1 MALMK
6 MKDVCL
12 KIGSGATPRG
22 GKEAYID
29 SGISLIRSQNVLD
42 FGFTYDGLAHIN
54 EQQAEKLNNV
64 IVESGDVL
72 LNITGD
78 SVARVCMVEDE
89 VLPARVNQHVAIVR
103 ANKEIVLGS
112 YILYFLQMSKPYLL
126 QLAAGGATR
135 NALTKGMIE
144 DLEIEIPY
152 IQEQKR
158 IVSLVDDIQRKI
170 RVNEGINDN
179 LTQQARSLYQAWF
192 VDYEPFG
199 GSAPS
204 DWSNVSLGQVAIM
217 KTESWSPVK
226 NPDDV
231 VEHYSIPAYDEQHY
245 PVFESATDIKS
256 NKYILTPDS
265 VMISKLNP
273 DTKRIWRPMC
283 LSANP
288 VCSTEFIV
296 YEARKNDQKDYIYS
310 ILDSVPF
317 FNYLCAHTTGST
329 NSRQRA
335 TPKATLDFS
344 FQLPPDNIIKDFC
357 QIVTPMYDLI
367 ASNIVE
373 NQSLA
378 QTRDGLLP
386 RLMSGELD
394 VSDIDI

>member
-1 MALMK
+1 MK
-6 MKDVCL
+6 YKLKDICL
-12 KIGSGATPRG
+12 TVTDGSHFSPKGVFEGYPMFSVKDMLEYGFDYSNCKRISREDY
-22 GKEAYID
+22 KKMES
-29 SGISLIRSQNVLD
+29 SGCVPQKGDILVAK
-42 FGFTYDGLAHIN
+42 DGSYL
-54 EQQAEKLNNV
+54 
-64 IVESGDVL
+64 
-72 LNITGD
+72 
-78 SVARVCMVEDE
+78 
-89 VLPARVNQHVAIVR
+89 
-103 ANKEIVLGS
+103 KEIFVCEKTKEEA
-112 YILYFLQMSKPYLL
+112 ILSSIAIFRPNQDVVTPYYLNYLL
-126 QLAAGGATR
+126 KSPKVYNYISSNCVSGS
-135 NALTKGMIE
+135 AL
-144 DLEIEIPY
+144 P
-152 IQEQKR
+152 R
-158 IVSLVDDIQRKI
+158 IVLKTFREVELDVPSLDIQDKVVTILKSIDDKI
-170 RVNEGINDN
+170 RLNSKINDN

-204 DWSNVSLGQVAIM
+204 DWTNVSLGQVAIM
-217 KTESWSPVK
+217 KTDSWSPVK

-296 YEARKNDQKDYIYS
+296 YEARKNDQKDFIYS

-344 FQLPPDNIIKDFC
+344 FQLPPDNVIKDFC
-357 QIVTPMYDLI
+357 QLVTPMYDLI
-367 ASNIVE
+367 TSNIVE

-378 QTRDGLLP
+378 KTRDSLLP

-394 VSDIDI
+394 VSNLDI

>member
-1 MALMK
+1 MRSEESWGLLDMK
-6 MKDVCL
+6 FNSYELQELV
-12 KIGSGATPRG
+12 KIKY
-22 GKEAYID
+22 GKNQKKVASD
-29 SGISLIRSQNVLD
+29 SGDYPIYGTGGLMGYATDYLYDKPSVLIGRKGTISRVRYVEHPFWTVDTLFYTEVNDELVIPKYLYYLMSLIDLNTYNEGTTIPSLRTETLNRIELVIPSLD
-42 FGFTYDGLAHIN
+42 
-54 EQQAEKLNNV
+54 EQQMILDILNPIDKKIKN
-64 IVESGDVL
+64 
-72 LNITGD
+72 N
-78 SVARVCMVEDE
+78 
-89 VLPARVNQHVAIVR
+89 NQ
-103 ANKEIVLGS
+103 
-112 YILYFLQMSKPYLL
+112 
-126 QLAAGGATR
+126 
-135 NALTKGMIE
+135 
-144 DLEIEIPY
+144 
-152 IQEQKR
+152 
-158 IVSLVDDIQRKI
+158 
-170 RVNEGINDN
+170 INDN

-217 KTESWSPVK
+217 KTNSWSPVK

-283 LSANP
+283 LSVNP

-296 YEARKNDQKDYIYS
+296 YEARKKDQKDFIYS

-317 FNYLCAHTTGST
+317 FNFLCAHTTGST

-335 TPKATLDFS
+335 TPKATLDFR
-344 FQLPPDNIIKDFC
+344 FQLPPDNVIKDFC
-357 QIVTPMYDLI
+357 QLVTPMYDLI
-367 ASNIVE
+367 ASNIIE

-378 QTRDGLLP
+378 QTRDSLLP

-394 VSDIDI
+394 VSNLDI

>member
-1 MALMK
+1 MGEWKTCQLGDLITFQRGHDLPKTK
-6 MKDVCL
+6 MRGNTYPVVGSNGI
-12 KIGSGATPRG
+12 IGYHDEYTTEMPSITIGRSGNV
-22 GKEAYID
+22 GKPFLVKGRSWSHNTTLYIKE
-29 SGISLIRSQNVLD
+29 
-42 FGFTYDGLAHIN
+42 Y
-54 EQQAEKLNNV
+54 K
-64 IVESGDVL
+64 
-72 LNITGD
+72 NID
-78 SVARVCMVEDE
+78 PIFVF
-89 VLPARVNQHVAIVR
+89 
-103 ANKEIVLGS
+103 
-112 YILYFLQMSKPYLL
+112 YFLQTLNLESY
-126 QLAAGGATR
+126 AGGSAVPTLNR
-135 NALTKGMIE
+135 NHIHTLEVRVPCDIKEQHKIALLLSMLDE
-144 DLEIEIPY
+144 
-152 IQEQKR
+152 
-158 IVSLVDDIQRKI
+158 KI
-170 RVNEGINDN
+170 DKNRTINDN

-217 KTESWSPVK
+217 KTDSWSPIK

-283 LSANP
+283 LSVNP

-296 YEARKNDQKDYIYS
+296 YEARKKDQKDFIYS

-317 FNYLCAHTTGST
+317 FNFLCAHTTGST

-344 FQLPPDNIIKDFC
+344 FQLPPDNVIKDFC
-357 QIVTPMYDLI
+357 QLVTPMYDLI
-367 ASNIVE
+367 ASNIIE

-378 QTRDGLLP
+378 QTRDSLLP

-394 VSDIDI
+394 VSNLDI